1 MARFLVVPGAGQTLV
16 RVASFSDK
24 VLTLRT
30 PLPVAEYHSVSGVS
44 GSATPIEIGGSP
56 SAPNH
61 PCCLVIDRNIED
73 DKQESTERENR
84 RAKVIQP
91 SSDGLSEEQKS
102 QFSLPIDQYEGI
114 FALKN
119 SDLGYLDL
127 MEHYINTGV
136 SMLPFP

>member
-1 MARFLVVPGAGQTLV
+1 MARSLVVPEAGKTLV

-24 VLTLRT
+24 VLTLRSH
-30 PLPVAEYHSVSGVS
+30 LPVAQYHTVSGVS
-44 GSATPIEIGGSP
+44 GSATPTEIGGSP

-91 SSDGLSEEQKS
+91 SSDGLSEGQKR
-102 QFSLPIDQYEGI
+102 QFSPLIDQYVGI
-114 FALKN
+114 FAINN
-119 SDLGYLDL
+119 SDLG
-127 MEHYINTGV
+127 
-136 SMLPFP
+136 

>member
-1 MARFLVVPGAGQTLV
+1 MGRSLVVPGAGQTLV
-16 RVASFSDK
+16 RVASLSDK

-30 PLPVAEYHSVSGVS
+30 ALPVAEYHFFSGVS
-44 GSATPIEIGGSP
+44 GSATPTKIGGIP

-84 RAKVIQP
+84 RANVIQP

-102 QFSLPIDQYEGI
+102 QFSLLIDQYEGI
-114 FALKN
+114 FAVKN
-119 SDLGYLDL
+119 SYLG
-127 MEHYINTGV
+127 
-136 SMLPFP
+136 

>member
-1 MARFLVVPGAGQTLV
+1 MARSLVVPGAGQTLF

-24 VLTLRT
+24 VPTLRS

-61 PCCLVIDRNIED
+61 PCCLVIDRNIEE

-84 RAKVIQP
+84 RAKVIQL
-91 SSDGLSEEQKS
+91 SSDGLSEEQKK
-102 QFSLPIDQYEGI
+102 QFSLRIDEYEGI
-114 FALKN
+114 ITINN
-119 SDLGYLDL
+119 SDL
-127 MEHYINTGV
+127 V
-136 SMLPFP
+136 